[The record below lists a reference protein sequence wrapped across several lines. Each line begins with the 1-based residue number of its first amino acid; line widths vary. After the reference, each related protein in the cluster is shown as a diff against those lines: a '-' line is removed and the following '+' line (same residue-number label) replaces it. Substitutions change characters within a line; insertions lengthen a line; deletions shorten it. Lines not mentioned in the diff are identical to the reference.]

1 MSQLGK
7 VLAIGRVNLLR
18 QVRDRG
24 DLFFVFVLPTIIV
37 VALGL
42 QFGGPAQARLGVV
55 APTGDP
61 AAEAIVTALTGTGST
76 FEVVRLQDV
85 DAVVDGV
92 EHGTLEAGLVIPG
105 GFSVALAGTE
115 TVEVRYLGT
124 ADALVAGLREP
135 VEAAVATTAAIT
147 TAARVVV
154 VEGLAGWEEANDA
167 ATAGYDTV
175 PGVEVAVTQV
185 GEPGFFNGFGRF
197 TLGATTQLVLFVFLT
212 SLSAAGRLVVTR
224 ELGVSRRMLSTPTS
238 SWAIIAGE
246 TLGRY
251 LIALLQAGYIVL
263 VSSLVFGVTWGDP
276 IAATAIVALFCL
288 VGAGAAMLV
297 GALARNGDQA
307 ASMGVFLGLALGALG
322 GCMIPYQVMP
332 PAMQS
337 FARLIPHSWAVLGLQ
352 DLIREGGGLASVG
365 LNLAVLA
372 GFAVVLLTLATWRF
386 RKAIAG

>member
-1 MSQLGK
+1 MIQLGK
-7 VLAIGRVNLLR
+7 VVAIGRVNLLR

-42 QFGGPAQARLGVV
+42 QFGGPAQARLGVA

-61 AAEAIVTALTGTGST
+61 AAEAIVASLAGDDSP
-76 FEVVRLQDV
+76 FVVQRLPDEA
-85 DAVVDGV
+85 AVVDGV
-92 EHGTLEAGLVIPG
+92 EHGTLEAGLVIPD
-105 GFSVALAGTE
+105 GFSTALAGTE

-124 ADALVAGLREP
+124 ADSLVAGLRAP
-135 VEAAVATTAAIT
+135 VEAAVAQTGAIT

-154 VEGLAGWEEANDA
+154 ADGLAGWGEASDA
-167 ATAGYDTV
+167 AAAGYDTV
-175 PGVEVAVTQV
+175 PGVEVAVTQT
-185 GEPGFFNGFGRF
+185 GDPGFFNGFSRF

-238 SWAIIAGE
+238 SWTIIAGE
-246 TLGRY
+246 TVGRY
-251 LIALLQAGYIVL
+251 LVALLQAIYIVA

-276 IAATAIVALFCL
+276 IAAAAIVAVFCL
-288 VGAGAAMLV
+288 VGAAAAMLV

-322 GCMIPYQVMP
+322 GCMIPYQIMP
-332 PAMQS
+332 AAMQS
-337 FARLIPHSWAVLGLQ
+337 IARLIPHSWAVLGLQ
-352 DLIREGGGLASVG
+352 DLIRDGGGIASVG
-365 LNLAVLA
+365 TNLAVLT
-372 GFAVVLLTLATWRF
+372 GFAVVLLVLATWRF
-386 RKAIAG
+386 RRVIAG